1 MTEVQFDKARWQMD
15 SEGDWLCIRCGRAQ
29 AQKVVEAAARKK
41 QVAAIKEYREKRSK
55 SANDYAW
62 ALLDE
67 LADAIH
73 STKNEIYIQ
82 KVREIG
88 PFKDFILTE
97 DEARTF
103 RIAWERLG
111 IGWPTEQVDYDRDG
125 ERLVIRAYYGSSTY
139 NTKQMSRLI
148 ESIVQDCKDAGIDV
162 LSERER
168 SLLID
173 AWKPTD
179 RFNR

>member
-1 MTEVQFDKARWQMD
+1 MTELQFDKARWQMD
-15 SEGDWLCIRCGRAQ
+15 SDGDWLCIRCSRAQ
-29 AQKVVEAAARKK
+29 AQRVVEAAAKRK
-41 QVAAIKEYREKRSK
+41 QTAVIKEYRERRSK

-62 ALLDE
+62 ALLE
-67 LADAIH
+67 QLADAIH

-97 DEARTF
+97 DEAKTF

-111 IGWPTEQVDYDRDG
+111 TGWPTEQVDYDRDG

-148 ESIVQDCKDAGIDV
+148 DSIVQDCKDAGIETLPPDK
-162 LSERER
+162 LA
-168 SLLID
+168 LLKEE
-173 AWKPTD
+173 WG
-179 RFNR
+179 NC